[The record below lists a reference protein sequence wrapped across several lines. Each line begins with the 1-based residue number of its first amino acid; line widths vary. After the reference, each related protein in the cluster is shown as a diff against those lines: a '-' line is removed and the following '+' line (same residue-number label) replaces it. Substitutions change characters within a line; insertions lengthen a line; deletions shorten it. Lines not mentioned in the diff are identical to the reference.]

1 MLWGLTDDFWGFG
14 AASLDEEA
22 SPTYIN
28 KANLQTEKQYI

>member
-1 MLWGLTDDFWGFG
+1 MLWGLTDDFG